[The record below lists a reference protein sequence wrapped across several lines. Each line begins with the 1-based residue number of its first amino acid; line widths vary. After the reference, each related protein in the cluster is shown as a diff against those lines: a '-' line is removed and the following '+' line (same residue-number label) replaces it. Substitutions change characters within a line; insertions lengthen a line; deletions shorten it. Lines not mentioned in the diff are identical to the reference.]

1 MCLLSVL
8 LLLLLWREL
17 PSSHSALSRIHIVWA
32 HAVWE
37 ALVTTLHL
45 ASRVPELLSQV
56 LLNRRM
62 SALMRS
68 VDLSL
73 WSDSIVVHHR
83 VWARVI
89 PSLCWNWRSA
99 IVLLLLDWCVML
111 TSLIVI
117 NLLVS
122 KLLLMI
128 NCCILIRL
136 ASGRNII
143 EIG

>member
-73 WSDSIVVHHR
+73 WSDAIVVHHR
-83 VWARVI
+83 VRARVI
-89 PSLCWNWRSA
+89 PSLCWN
-99 IVLLLLDWCVML
+99 
-111 TSLIVI
+111 
-117 NLLVS
+117 
-122 KLLLMI
+122 
-128 NCCILIRL
+128 
-136 ASGRNII
+136 
-143 EIG
+143 

>member
-1 MCLLSVL
+1 ML

-17 PSSHSALSRIHIVWA
+17 PSSHSALSLIHVVWA

-56 LLNRRM
+56 LLNRRL
-62 SALMRS
+62 STLMRS

-73 WSDSIVVHHR
+73 WSDAIIVHHG

-89 PSLCWNWRSA
+89 PALCWNWRSA

-117 NLLVS
+117 NLLIS

-143 EIG
+143 EIS